1 MDRADQNPEVT
12 ESREGEIILIDTDG
26 DSEAEAALL
35 SLDGTHGVAIVENA
49 EGAPEIIIIDL
60 DADVSTEDSETA
72 GIIVI
77 DAGESQDSIELTE
90 SEASEAPGAETVI
103 PQEVPSTEPGDGQ
116 QMPGMGSEA
125 LQEAPA
131 TGSEAG
137 QMLPGMGSEASQ
149 EAPGLSSDVTGSGSG
164 ESLAAGAD
172 YSSPSTEDAEAEQKS
187 SDDASEQTSEEQQA
201 DAEAQAH
208 IDSATLAQQHADEDI
223 QKGDYAAASQER
235 EAAENEA
242 WQGGDSS
249 MLHGSDSTQLEHAAD
264 DMKEA
269 GEHEALEAKAA
280 EEGDYRTARDEAANA
295 ENDTSWSDFRAGGP
309 DHTGQAQA
317 EYEKEDWAV
326 WHQDHADSDARS
338 AEQEASEGDFEHAQ
352 QYAASAASEQE
363 KADTAGY
370 EGMHGADGAVHDPS
384 SDVASGT
391 PVDDHSVVVDADSD
405 TEVDAGSDASDD
417 AGYDAGADSGGY
429 DAGASGS
436 SYDAGTSDS
445 SSYDA
450 GTSDTS
456 CDEG

>member
-1 MDRADQNPEVT
+1 MDRADQNPEVADSK
-12 ESREGEIILIDTDG
+12 ENEIILIDTDG
-26 DSEAEAALL
+26 DSEAEAVLL

-49 EGAPEIIIIDL
+49 EGAPEIIIVDL
-60 DADVSTEDSETA
+60 DADVGADDSETA
-72 GIIVI
+72 EIIVI
-77 DAGESQDSIELTE
+77 DAGENQESNELTE
-90 SEASEAPGAETVI
+90 SEAYEAPGAETVI
-103 PQEVPSTEPGDGQ
+103 PQEVPSTDTDDGQ

-125 LQEAPA
+125 
-131 TGSEAG
+131 
-137 QMLPGMGSEASQ
+137 
-149 EAPGLSSDVTGSGSG
+149 
-164 ESLAAGAD
+164 
-172 YSSPSTEDAEAEQKS
+172 EQKS
-187 SDDASEQTSEEQQA
+187 SDDASGQTSEEQQA

-242 WQGGDSS
+242 WEGGDSS
-249 MLHGSDSTQLEHAAD
+249 MLHGSNSYQLSAAAD
-264 DMKEA
+264 HMEQSQ
-269 GEHEALEAKAA
+269 EHEALEAKAA

-295 ENDTSWSDFRAGGP
+295 ENDMSWADFKAGGP
-309 DHTGQAQA
+309 DHTGQAKA

-384 SDVASGT
+384 SDVVSGT

-405 TEVDAGSDASDD
+405 TEGDAGADTSDD
-417 AGYDAGADSGGY
+417 AGYEAGADSGGY
-429 DAGASGS
+429 DAVASSS

-450 GTSDTS
+450 GSSDTS